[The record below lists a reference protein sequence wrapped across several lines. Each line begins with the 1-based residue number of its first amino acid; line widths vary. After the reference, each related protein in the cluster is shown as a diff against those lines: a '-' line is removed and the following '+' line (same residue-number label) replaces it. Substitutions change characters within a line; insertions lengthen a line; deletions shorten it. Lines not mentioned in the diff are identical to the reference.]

1 MPSRAGDWATSA
13 SRRPIRF
20 RCSKCW
26 SMITPGSRPRPALI
40 WVMRCFGVAPLVPKA
55 TMWVLM
61 AEAPA
66 LVPATIA
73 PCRWRSMIARPSPVP
88 PITLDRR
95 SWLPPVMKMPV
106 ASRTASIAAGWL
118 ASSRVSG
125 RRPRTSGMPSER
137 KSDWY
142 SSVASSPERGGR
154 RDDRHARIGP
164 PAREAKRDRIWR
176 CRSLSS
182 APPMISRCPARGP
195 PDRSVGGMSRRS
207 LPSRPP

>member
-1 MPSRAGDWATSA
+1 
-13 SRRPIRF
+13 
-20 RCSKCW
+20 
-26 SMITPGSRPRPALI
+26 MITPGSRPRPALI
-40 WVMRCFGVAPLVPKA
+40 WVIRCLGVAPLVPKA
-55 TMWVLM
+55 TMWLLM

-66 LVPATIA
+66 LVPATIT

-88 PITLDRR
+88 PITLDSR

-106 ASRTASIAAGWL
+106 ASRTASIAAGSL
-118 ASSRVSG
+118 ASSRVNG
-125 RRPRTSGMPSER
+125 RRPRTSGMPSDR
-137 KSDWY
+137 KRDWY
-142 SSVASSPERGGR
+142 SSVASSPSEEAVEMTATR
-154 RDDRHARIGP
+154 ASAP
-164 PAREAKRDRIWR
+164 PASEAKRDRIWR